1 MKTPSGPYD
10 LPSIIQHFRIYGKI
24 ASIRPYGSGH
34 IHDTFRL
41 VNTDS
46 TQPDYLLQR
55 INHQVFRQVPQLM
68 SNMEKVIAHIRQK
81 LQNSPGADI
90 SRQVLTLVP
99 TQDGKSYLEQDGNFW
114 RIVLFIKNAR
124 SYDQVQTTQQA
135 YQAGKAFGKFQS
147 FLADLSVDSMYE
159 TIPDFH
165 NVKHRLYQFQEAIE
179 NNRAKRLDQVQ
190 EEIEFVKKRADEM
203 AELLRLGEAGKIPL
217 RITHNDTKFN
227 NVLLDENDQALCVI
241 DLDTIM
247 PGYAAY
253 DFGDSIRTIASTAA
267 EDEEDVDKIEFNL
280 PLYEAYAKGYLEETH
295 AILTQ
300 AEIQSLAFGCKLLTF
315 LMGLRFLT
323 DYINGDI
330 YYKIHFPEHNIQRS
344 RAQFRLLSRMEHY
357 YADMQGIV
365 QELVNGQ

>member
-1 MKTPSGPYD
+1 MKTPTGNYN
-10 LPSIIQHFRIYGKI
+10 LPQIIQQFRISG
-24 ASIRPYGSGH
+24 SIQTVLPYGSGH

-41 VNTDS
+41 QNTD
-46 TQPDYLLQR
+46 TLQPDYLLQR
-55 INHQVFRQVPQLM
+55 INHQVFRQVPELM
-68 SNMEKVIAHIRQK
+68 SNMERVIEHIRQK
-81 LQNSPGADI
+81 LHAIPGADI

-99 TQDGKSYLEQDGNFW
+99 IHDGKNYLEQDGNYW
-114 RIVLFIKNAR
+114 RVFLFIKNAR

-147 FLADLSVDSMYE
+147 FLADMPVGSMHE

-165 NVKHRLYQFQEAIE
+165 NVKHRLNQFQQAIDE
-179 NNRAKRLDQVQ
+179 NRAKRLDQVQ
-190 EEIEFVKKRADEM
+190 EEVAFVRQRAEEM
-203 AELLRLGEAGKIPL
+203 KEILRLGQAGKIPL

-267 EDEEDVDKIEFNL
+267 EDEKDLSKIEFNL
-280 PLYEAYAKGYLEETH
+280 PFYKAYVKGYLEETH
-295 AILTQ
+295 LFLNEE
-300 AEIQSLAFGCKLLTF
+300 EIKSLAFGCKLLTF

-323 DYINGDI
+323 DYINGDV
-330 YYKIHFPEHNIQRS
+330 YYKIHFPEHNLQRS
-344 RAQFRLLSRMEHY
+344 RAQFRLLSRMELKY
-357 YADMQGIV
+357 TDMQDIV
-365 QELVNGQ
+365 QSLINDQ